1 MYKKITEQLLNV
13 VDIPNYIQLCCIP
26 IIESSQYLKAR
37 ILAMEHCENSLQSTG
52 LASFGKRGVH
62 LFCKAL
68 DEASPESRS
77 CAISFLTLVKE
88 RLNNDQA
95 RFFRACG
102 SALSSK
108 GRQELESVWSKGNR
122 KMKKLSSPKKT
133 SMLTP
138 PTSSKK
144 EEAFDS
150 ESIRPV
156 KQEFSLNLRLGE
168 QPQTNKKLHLDKDS
182 PSSRSPFK
190 FHDPTFYSG
199 SPDIQNDDGRSYNR
213 SNSNEASDSL
223 QPLSPLKS
231 DAALSLR
238 ARLKQ
243 IRDKH
248 RTRDNGI
255 SEIHTDSEPV
265 EKSKSNTESYAVEKS
280 KSSTESDQ
288 VNANSTDRTILTHVD
303 ILLSI
308 VKIPLAENDEK
319 LNNCIKSLNELH
331 LAISNP
337 ASNTQRTSIRKLV
350 DEELL
355 QIIDR
360 LTR

>member
-13 VDIPNYIQLCCIP
+13 VDIPKYIQLCCIP

-37 ILAMEHCENSLQSTG
+37 IQAMEHCENSLQSTG
-52 LASFGKRGVH
+52 LTSFGKRGVH

-68 DEASPESRS
+68 DEASPETRS

-88 RLNNDQA
+88 KLNNDQA

-108 GRQELESVWSKGNR
+108 GRQELERVWSKENR
-122 KMKKLSSPKKT
+122 KTKKLSSPKKT

-144 EEAFDS
+144 EAAFES
-150 ESIRPV
+150 ESIRSV

-168 QPQTNKKLHLDKDS
+168 LPQTNKKLHLDQNS

-199 SPDIQNDDGRSYNR
+199 SPDTRNDDGKSYNR
-213 SNSNEASDSL
+213 SNSNEASNSL

-248 RTRDNGI
+248 RTRDNGV
-255 SEIHTDSEPV
+255 SKIHTDSEPV
-265 EKSKSNTESYAVEKS
+265 KKSKSNTES
-280 KSSTESDQ
+280 DQ
-288 VNANSTDRTILTHVD
+288 VNTDSTDRTILTHVD
-303 ILLSI
+303 IFLSI
-308 VKIPLAENDEK
+308 VNIPLAENDEK

-331 LAISNP
+331 LAVSNP
-337 ASNTQRTSIRKLV
+337 ASSTQRTSIRKLV
-350 DEELL
+350 DEDLL